1 MTVKNYRVTVTT
13 RDGRRTHWTET
24 STAPN
29 NAAAAIADRVY
40 ARLAGLD
47 LDTVEVAPTPPA

>member
-1 MTVKNYRVTVTT
+1 MTAKPYRVTVTT
-13 RDGRRTHWTET
+13 RDGRQTHWTET

-29 NAAAAIADRVY
+29 SAAAAICDRVY

-47 LDTVEVAPTPPA
+47 LDTVEVTPAPPA

>member
-1 MTVKNYRVTVTT
+1 MTANPYRVTVTT

-29 NAAAAIADRVY
+29 SAAAAICDRVY

-47 LDTVEVAPTPPA
+47 LDTVEVAPAPPA